1 MTRNG
6 GLADIVGA
14 TVYWLRMGLSRNE
27 VWQLGAA
34 VAAAVFFPYLLR
46 THGSLG
52 ENVGNNSLALEVRE
66 DRSSPADD
74 NPAADLTLII
84 FTDYRCP
91 ACRASY
97 PAMKRAVARDGKVR
111 IVYKDWP
118 IFGDASQRAA
128 EVAVASDS
136 QHIYPLVHNRLMT
149 GGVGN
154 DDDLRAAVERSGG
167 DWQRL
172 QRYLATNRTHIS
184 ERIRRNRMQAFQLG
198 LEGTPGYLIGPI
210 LVRGALN
217 EEEFTRVF
225 KQARQAS

>member
-97 PAMKRAVARDGKVR
+97 PAMKRAVAKDGKVR

-136 QHIYPLVHNRLMT
+136 QRIYPLVHDRLMS